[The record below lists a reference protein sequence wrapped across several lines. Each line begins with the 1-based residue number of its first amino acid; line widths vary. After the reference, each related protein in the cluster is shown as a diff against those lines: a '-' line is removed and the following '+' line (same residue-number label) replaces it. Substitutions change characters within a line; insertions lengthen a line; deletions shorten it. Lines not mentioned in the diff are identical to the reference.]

1 MKPSD
6 LVVAA
11 TIATVE
17 AATPV
22 RAKEALSHFTINEL
36 TRSATARRFG
46 IDNTPP
52 QWAISNLSRLVDTVL
67 DPARELLGA
76 PIYVNS
82 GYRCEK
88 LNKAVGG
95 VLRSYHLAGR
105 AADLTTGTIEGN
117 RRLYQILKTLPHTE
131 LIWERGGT
139 WIHVAY

>member
-36 TRSATARRFG
+36 TRSATARRLG
-46 IDNTPP
+46 IDNTTPR
-52 QWAISNLSRLVDTVL
+52 WAIANLSRLVDTVL

-76 PIYVNS
+76 PIYINS

-95 VLRSYHLAGR
+95 VPRSYHLAGR

>member
-1 MKPSD
+1 MKTSD

-22 RAKEALSHFTINEL
+22 WAKEALNHFTINEL

-52 QWAISNLSRLVDTVL
+52 QWAISNLSRLIDTVL
-67 DPARELLGA
+67 DPARELLDA

-95 VLRSYHLAGR
+95 VPRSYHLAGR

>member
-36 TRSATARRFG
+36 TRSATARRLG

-52 QWAISNLSRLVDTVL
+52 RWAIANLSRLVDTVL

-76 PIYVNS
+76 PIYINS

-95 VLRSYHLAGR
+95 VPRSYHLAGR

>member
-1 MKPSD
+1 MKTSD

-36 TRSATARRFG
+36 TRSATARRLG

-52 QWAISNLSRLVDTVL
+52 QWAINNLSRLIDTVL

-76 PIYVNS
+76 PIFVNS

-95 VLRSYHLAGR
+95 VPRSYHLAGR

>member
-1 MKPSD
+1 MKTSD

-22 RAKEALSHFTINEL
+22 RAKEVLNHFTINEL

-52 QWAISNLSRLVDTVL
+52 QWAISNLSRLIDTVL
-67 DPARELLGA
+67 DPARELLDA

-95 VLRSYHLAGR
+95 VPRSYHLAGR

>member
-95 VLRSYHLAGR
+95 VPRSYHLAGR

>member
-1 MKPSD
+1 MKTSD

-52 QWAISNLSRLVDTVL
+52 QWAISNLSRLIDTVL
-67 DPARELLGA
+67 DPARELLDA

-95 VLRSYHLAGR
+95 VPRSYHLAGR

>member
-1 MKPSD
+1 MKTSD

-11 TIATVE
+11 TIATAE

-36 TRSATARRFG
+36 TRSATARRLG

-52 QWAISNLSRLVDTVL
+52 QWAIINLSRLIDTVL

-76 PIYVNS
+76 PIYINS

-95 VLRSYHLAGR
+95 VPRSYHLAGR

>member
-1 MKPSD
+1 MKTSD

-95 VLRSYHLAGR
+95 VPRSYHLAGR

>member
-1 MKPSD
+1 MKTSD

-46 IDNTPP
+46 TDNTPP
-52 QWAISNLSRLVDTVL
+52 QWAISNLSRLIDTVL

-95 VLRSYHLAGR
+95 VPRSYHLAGR

>member
-1 MKPSD
+1 MKTSD

-52 QWAISNLSRLVDTVL
+52 QWAISNLSRLIDTVL

-95 VLRSYHLAGR
+95 VPRSYHLAGR

-139 WIHVAY
+139 WIHVTY